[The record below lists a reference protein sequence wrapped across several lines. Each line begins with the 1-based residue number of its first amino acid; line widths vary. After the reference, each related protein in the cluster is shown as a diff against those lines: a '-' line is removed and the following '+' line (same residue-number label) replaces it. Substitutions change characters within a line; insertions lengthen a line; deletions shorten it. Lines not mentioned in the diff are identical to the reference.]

1 MQAMFLSSPAMPPVH
16 DYPPGCTYLCKML
29 SYTPNTTHPQSSPV
43 VMPCKILFEYLLRGL
58 REGGPLSLNP
68 TSMSTSVEL
77 ATPR

>member
-1 MQAMFLSSPAMPPVH
+1 
-16 DYPPGCTYLCKML
+16 
-29 SYTPNTTHPQSSPV
+29 
-43 VMPCKILFEYLLRGL
+43 MPCKILFEYLLRGL